1 MRVQDMTQEEFLE
14 LCKSRQE
21 WGSKKY
27 GDNDKFR
34 DTSKD
39 LLEEIADIVNIKN
52 RRLMWLNKLD
62 NFTDK
67 GRTEILCKQIEIL
80 SNELFHLAK
89 ELDKVLPVQ
98 VEIFDRLGF
107 DYLEYLREIEKAN
120 KAQNIEGV

>member
-14 LCKSRQE
+14 LCKLRQE

-62 NFTDK
+62 NFRDK
-67 GRTEILCKQIEIL
+67 GRTEILCKQIDIL

-98 VEIFDRLGF
+98 VEIFDRVGF